1 MSATGLLDS
10 IPLWAV
16 CVAAMVITL
25 LAIEL
30 GREVGRRR
38 RAKLAEGAVVQVGP
52 FVAATLSLLAFM
64 LAMVFNTVE
73 SRHNELKHVVLDE
86 ANAIGTAYL
95 RTDLLP
101 EPDRD
106 ELRQL
111 LHDYAALRIEAV
123 ESGQEEQVQRAIE
136 RSQELQGILWSRAA
150 ALAEERPTPTSAL
163 FVQAVNELIDLH
175 ETRLTVG
182 LRYRLPGLV
191 WGVLIGLALLAHAMG
206 GYATGLSGSR
216 RLVPITLS
224 TALAFSVVLV
234 LIVSLDRPFHHLSD
248 VTQAAIPGL

>member
-1 MSATGLLDS
+1 MSATGLLDK
-10 IPLWAV
+10 IPLWGV
-16 CVAAMVITL
+16 GVAALVITL

-38 RAKLAEGAVVQVGP
+38 REKLTEGTVIQVGP

-64 LAMVFNTVE
+64 LAMVFSTVE

-95 RTDLLP
+95 RADLLP
-101 EPDRD
+101 EPDRVAV
-106 ELRQL
+106 RQL

-123 ESGQEEQVQRAIE
+123 ESGQEEQVERAIE
-136 RSQELQGILWSRAA
+136 RSQELYGVLWSRAA

-163 FVQAVNELIDLH
+163 FVQAVNELIDLN

-191 WGVLIGLALLAHAMG
+191 WGVLVGLALLAHAMG

-216 RLVPITLS
+216 RPVPITLS
-224 TALAFSVVLV
+224 AALAFSVVLV
-234 LIVSLDRPFHHLSD
+234 LVVSLDRPFHHLSD